1 MGEATNQYSAEEIIE
16 KYRKHIHNYNSLIE
30 ELKNI
35 MENAYI
41 KKQNIGNFFELHL
54 RFCVEAVNVLNEA
67 IETIQNDMVDES
79 ICMRLEGLFNS
90 CAREHKDLE
99 DAYNRVNER
108 YNDEICGY
116 EDVLIRLQDE
126 CEDMEYCDKTVK
138 FVRAIIRNTINTN
151 NFYGDVKNIQ
161 IQQGTRNSSQKAGES
176 TYSMQDTI
184 IEKKKTSFNEILRSK
199 AYEGIVACILV
210 AVALILYNVL
220 TKGMLDKIQ
229 SNIKIFLLFIIVIFF
244 IIGIGLLLICA
255 YDIINILLLRKNG
268 AFVEL
273 ESKIE
278 WMSKCCVLFQKSDEL
293 VQKDIRTTGR
303 CYKNI
308 DGVIY
313 RIKGKKCP
321 YCETQPIGEMFLYY
335 SNDKKEYFW
344 KCNQNQSHVVEFDY
358 KKEI

>member
-1 MGEATNQYSAEEIIE
+1 MGEATNQYSAEEIIK
-16 KYRKHIHNYNSLIE
+16 KYRKHRDNYNSIIE

-35 MENAYI
+35 IETAHI
-41 KKQNIGNFFELHL
+41 KGQDISIFLDKHFQ
-54 RFCVEAVNVLNEA
+54 FCAEAVSVLNGA
-67 IETIQNDMVDES
+67 IEAIQNDVVNES

-90 CAREHKDLE
+90 CAREHKNLE
-99 DAYNRVNER
+99 DTYNRVN
-108 YNDEICGY
+108 YEIYGY
-116 EDVLIRLQDE
+116 EDVHIRLRDE
-126 CEDMEYCDKTVK
+126 CDDMEHCNETVK
-138 FVRAIIRNTINTN
+138 FVRAMIQNIRNTNI
-151 NFYGDVKNIQ
+151 FYERVENVQ
-161 IQQGTRNSSQKAGES
+161 IQQGTQNSLQQAGNVANR
-176 TYSMQDTI
+176 MKGTI
-184 IEKKKTSFNEILRSK
+184 IEKERTSVNEILKSK
-199 AYEGIVACILV
+199 AYECVVACILFV
-210 AVALILYNVL
+210 VALILYNVL
-220 TKGMLDKIQ
+220 TKEMLDKIQ

-255 YDIINILLLRKNG
+255 YDIINILHLRKKG

-313 RIKGKKCP
+313 RIKGKKCQ

-344 KCNQNQSHVVEFDY
+344 KCNQNQSHVVAFDY